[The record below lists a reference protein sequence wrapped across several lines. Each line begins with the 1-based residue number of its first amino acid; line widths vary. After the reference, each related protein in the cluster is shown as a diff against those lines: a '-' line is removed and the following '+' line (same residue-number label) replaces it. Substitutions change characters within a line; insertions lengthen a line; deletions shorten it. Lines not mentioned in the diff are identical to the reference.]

1 MPKSYMSRW
10 CIKKLFLMKHL
21 ILGLCTFFKLSIMEY
36 RRLTHFI
43 VLIVTML
50 TSMETFAQHD
60 EKKNIIPLHVEASLG
75 AVTPCKDILPFEVN
89 FDLNYTFAKR
99 FSLHAIT
106 STSYFL
112 PKEGITS
119 DYNRATNVGGG
130 IGCIF
135 FPQKNDNLGD
145 FELRTSVTTSVGSS
159 DFKNTSYNIGIHW
172 CGHSERHSLV
182 PTVGIGYSYKD
193 FSQKNMPNT
202 NGAYFTLGLRF

>member
-89 FDLNYTFAKR
+89 FDLN
-99 FSLHAIT
+99 
-106 STSYFL
+106 
-112 PKEGITS
+112 
-119 DYNRATNVGGG
+119 
-130 IGCIF
+130 
-135 FPQKNDNLGD
+135 
-145 FELRTSVTTSVGSS
+145 
-159 DFKNTSYNIGIHW
+159 
-172 CGHSERHSLV
+172 
-182 PTVGIGYSYKD
+182 
-193 FSQKNMPNT
+193 
-202 NGAYFTLGLRF
+202 

>member
-1 MPKSYMSRW
+1 
-10 CIKKLFLMKHL
+10 
-21 ILGLCTFFKLSIMEY
+21 MEY

-50 TSMETFAQHD
+50 ISIETLAQHD
-60 EKKNIIPLHVEASLG
+60 EKKTIIPLHLEASLG
-75 AVTPCKDILPFEVN
+75 AVTPSKDIMPLDAS
-89 FDLNYTFAKR
+89 FDLNYTFGNK
-99 FSLHAIT
+99 FSLHAIA

-112 PKEGITS
+112 PKKGSTS

-130 IGCIF
+130 IGYIF
-135 FPQKNDNLGD
+135 LPQKNDNLGD
-145 FELRTSVTTSVGSS
+145 FELRAYVTTSVGSS

-182 PTVGIGYSYKD
+182 PTVGIGYSFKD